1 MVEFGEFVDNDP
13 NKKQIA
19 KLQVR
24 ISIDA
29 GASVTFWMM
38 FDSSGTWEEINTI
51 ESQVLRSY
59 YLPLVP
65 RRCDH
70 YKIKITG
77 TGGWRLYS
85 LTREDSIGSELRSTP
100 GRQ

>member
-29 GASVTFWMM
+29 GSSVTFWMM

-59 YLPLVP
+59 YLRWCRGAVTLQDQ
-65 RRCDH
+65 DH
-70 YKIKITG
+70 RYG
-77 TGGWRLYS
+77 RLELYS